1 MHRLEREGRFS
12 RPQAEALSK
21 AFHEAAGETVATKE
35 DVNLLRVE
43 LKLWTGGLA
52 VAVIAALGTLM
63 TPLKVYG
70 H

>member
-1 MHRLEREGRFS
+1 MRIAGAERG
-12 RPQAEALSK
+12 LS
-21 AFHEAAGETVATKE
+21 HEAVGETVATKD

-43 LKLWTGGLA
+43 LKLWTSGLA

-63 TPLKVYG
+63 TPLKVFG